1 MGSQRGRHDSLTNT
15 CKGKNR
21 KKKKSSNVSC
31 FSRITLG
38 AGKKQGCLFRK
49 DGVGSEMAAEPG
61 RDLGIM
67 RWPQAAGHMHCFE
80 SG

>member
-1 MGSQRGRHDSLTNT
+1 MESQRVRHDSLTNT
-15 CKGKNR
+15 CKGKNC
-21 KKKKSSNVSC
+21 KKSDNANC

-49 DGVGSEMAAEPG
+49 DGVGSEMVAEPG
-61 RDLGIM
+61 RDLEIM
-67 RWPQAAGHMHCFE
+67 RWPQAAGHRYCFE